1 VGWGRGRWL
10 IPLVIAAAIIPAAPA
25 AAKCTRSYIIF
36 RHCDQPS
43 PSPTPEPAPKVSAD
57 PAAQLLDLINEERS
71 SRGLQL
77 LRPSSMLQN
86 VAQGHAE
93 RMREKYK
100 LYHNEWLF
108 TDEAQRKL
116 HYPQLLDENVG
127 VEQSIKQVH
136 QAFMDSEPHRKKL
149 LRAAFDR
156 IGLGVA
162 YANRSYW
169 VVEDF
174 GTWRKSTS
182 ASSSSSSS
190 SSSST
195 GKAGSAPVAFTKTSA
210 SADRPSPP
218 GSPSRSRHA
227 RWPETALLWFA
238 ALALAAGAVKLP
250 RGRRP
255 VRN

>member
-1 VGWGRGRWL
+1 MPAVGWGRGRWL
-10 IPLVIAAAIIPAAPA
+10 LPLVIAAAIIPAAPA
-25 AAKCTRSYIIF
+25 AAKCTRSFIIF
-36 RHCDQPS
+36 RRCDQPS
-43 PSPTPEPAPKVSAD
+43 PSPTPEPAQKADAD
-57 PAAQLLDLINEERS
+57 PTAQLLDLINQERS

-77 LRPSSMLQN
+77 LRTSSMLQN

-100 LYHNEWLF
+100 LYHNQWLF
-108 TDEAQRKL
+108 TDEAEREL
-116 HYPQLLDENVG
+116 HYPRLLDENVG

-136 QAFMDSEPHRKKL
+136 EAFMDSEPHRRKL

-174 GTWRKSTS
+174 GTWTKS
-182 ASSSSSSS
+182 ASSSSSE
-190 SSSST
+190 T
-195 GKAGSAPVAFTKTSA
+195 GKAYVAPAAFKDTSPP
-210 SADRPSPP
+210 ADPPPPP

-227 RWPETALLWFA
+227 PWPAPALLWLA
-238 ALALAAGAVKLP
+238 AIALAVAAIKLP
-250 RGRRP
+250 RARRP
-255 VRN
+255 LRN

>member
-1 VGWGRGRWL
+1 MPAVGWGRGRWL
-10 IPLVIAAAIIPAAPA
+10 LPLVIAAAIIPAGPA
-25 AAKCTRSYIIF
+25 VAKCSRSFIIF

-43 PSPTPEPAPKVSAD
+43 PSPSPEPAPKASAD
-57 PAAQLLDLINEERS
+57 PAAQLLDLINQERS

-77 LRPSSMLQN
+77 LRTSSMLQN

-108 TDEAQRKL
+108 TDDAERKL
-116 HYPQLLDENVG
+116 HYPRLLDENVG

-136 QAFMDSEPHRKKL
+136 EAFMDSEPHRKKL

-174 GTWRKSTS
+174 GTWSKST
-182 ASSSSSSS
+182 

-195 GKAGSAPVAFTKTSA
+195 DPGKAYAAPVVIKDTSGP
-210 SADRPSPP
+210 DDPPPPP
-218 GSPSRSRHA
+218 GSPSRSRHTS
-227 RWPETALLWFA
+227 WPEPALLW
-238 ALALAAGAVKLP
+238 LAAIALTAAAIKFP
-250 RGRRP
+250 RARRP
-255 VRN
+255 LRN

>member
-10 IPLVIAAAIIPAAPA
+10 IPLVIAGAIIPAAPA
-25 AAKCTRSYIIF
+25 AAKCTRSYLIF

-43 PSPTPEPAPKVSAD
+43 PSPTPEPAPKAGAD
-57 PAAQLLDLINEERS
+57 PTAQLLDLINEERS

-86 VAQGHAE
+86 VAQRHAE

-108 TDEAQRKL
+108 TDEAERKL
-116 HYPQLLDENVG
+116 HYPRLLDENVG

-156 IGLGVA
+156 IGLGIA

-174 GTWRKSTS
+174 GTWSKST
-182 ASSSSSSS
+182 

-195 GKAGSAPVAFTKTSA
+195 ETSSPSTGTSKTYSAPVAFTDTSA
-210 SADRPSPP
+210 DDPPPPP
-218 GSPSRSRHA
+218 GSPSPSRHTP
-227 RWPETALLWFA
+227 WPESALVWFA
-238 ALALAAGAVKLP
+238 ALALAAAAVKLP
-250 RGRRP
+250 RARRS
-255 VRN
+255 